1 MICIIGVGLYLS
13 IRMGFIQIRKFAYA
27 MKVTIGRIFRKREAS
42 DGALTP
48 FQAVCTALAATVGT
62 GNIGAGEVD
71 RVKKGIKLSIFYT
84 CIWCTLAMIASYTIG
99 GWLVHLVTG
108 SSNYAVIKNA
118 TDYLKFDS
126 IFYYVTAVI
135 CIVRNAMQ
143 GLGEHITPLVSSSL
157 EMIGKI
163 IIAATLVPV
172 MGYTGVILAEPIVW
186 FIMVIPLLIKI
197 YRMPVLK
204 ESH

>member
-1 MICIIGVGLYLS
+1 
-13 IRMGFIQIRKFAYA
+13 MGNYNI
-27 MKVTIGRIFRKREAS
+27 
-42 DGALTP
+42 LT
-48 FQAVCTALAATVGT
+48 
-62 GNIGAGEVD
+62 
-71 RVKKGIKLSIFYT
+71 KL
-84 CIWCTLAMIASYTIG
+84 
-99 GWLVHLVTG
+99 VNLVTG

-163 IIAATLVPV
+163 IIAATLVPDQ
-172 MGYTGVILAEPIVW
+172 AC
-186 FIMVIPLLIKI
+186 
-197 YRMPVLK
+197 
-204 ESH
+204 

>member
-1 MICIIGVGLYLS
+1 
-13 IRMGFIQIRKFAYA
+13 
-27 MKVTIGRIFRKREAS
+27 
-42 DGALTP
+42 
-48 FQAVCTALAATVGT
+48 
-62 GNIGAGEVD
+62 
-71 RVKKGIKLSIFYT
+71 
-84 CIWCTLAMIASYTIG
+84 MIASYTIG

-172 MGYTGVILAEPIVW
+172 MGYTGSYSGRANS
-186 FIMVIPLLIKI
+186 MVYNGNSAFDKNIP
-197 YRMPVLK
+197 YACA
-204 ESH
+204 